1 MTICQA
7 AARIQQY
14 FNLKL
19 FTALLSNESEV
30 LITLGR
36 FQNMGDSILRLR
48 LSKTRTIL
56 IRVSIIRK

>member
-36 FQNMGDSILRLR
+36 FQKLP
-48 LSKTRTIL
+48 KTRTIL

>member
-36 FQNMGDSILRLR
+36 FQKLP
-48 LSKTRTIL
+48 KTRTIL
-56 IRVSIIRK
+56 IRGLNNTQNDTPSS